1 MVAAS
6 VVFLRY
12 GLTGAAVCGI
22 AACVRGRR
30 RLATTGFFRCACVI
44 RYHLLHLPVDN
55 ILATLSFRVNEG
67 VKRPLVLDVAY
78 SARSRMVAASCAGA

>member
-12 GLTGAAVCGI
+12 GLTGAAVCSI

-67 VKRPLVLDVAY
+67 EATACVRCGLL
-78 SARSRMVAASCAGA
+78 CAFADGCC